1 MNGRKSSEMGTKALG
16 KYGES
21 KVLSELFKMNF
32 DVYRPMT
39 DTVGIDLVVRTKNGR
54 FNEIQVKTREP
65 RTTDKGEI
73 FESHIFEPRDNYF
86 LIYHLKDSEDFW
98 VLPSKVF
105 AEKATHIQS
114 KKWRVWMNPKR
125 LRELEKYKNNFEQ
138 LRG

>member
-1 MNGRKSSEMGTKALG
+1 MNGRKSSKALG

-21 KVLSELFKMNF
+21 KVLSELFKRNF

-65 RTTDKGEI
+65 RTSDKGEI

-105 AEKATHIQS
+105 VEKATHIHAS
-114 KKWRVWMNPKR
+114 KKLRVWMNPKR